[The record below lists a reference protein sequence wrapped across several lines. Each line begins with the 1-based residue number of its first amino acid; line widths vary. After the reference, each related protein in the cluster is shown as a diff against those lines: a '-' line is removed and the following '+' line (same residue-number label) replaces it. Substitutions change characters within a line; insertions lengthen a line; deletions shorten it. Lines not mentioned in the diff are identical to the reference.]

1 VLSDRGL
8 ERALSSLADHAP
20 LPVELRTELSKRPAM
35 PIEAAAYFTVA
46 EALTNVAKY
55 ARANRAWV
63 DVDQRGG
70 YLRVEIGD
78 DGAGGARLRPGSGL
92 QGLRDRIAAINGT
105 LTIDS
110 EPGAGTIL
118 RAQLPIS

>member
-1 VLSDRGL
+1 MLTDRGL
-8 ERALSSLADHAP
+8 QRALTSLADHAP
-20 LPVELRTELSKRPAM
+20 VPVDVRTELPERLAI

-55 ARANRAWV
+55 ASANRAWV
-63 DVDQRGG
+63 EVNQREG

-78 DGAGGARLRPGSGL
+78 DGAGGADVRPGSGL
-92 QGLRDRIAAINGT
+92 QGLRDRIAAVNGT

-110 EPGAGTIL
+110 QPGAGTIL